1 MIKQENKP
9 FNDSIKHIN
18 PLKEEELKEKIKKKK
33 VKQNLQGSVIRE

>member
-18 PLKEEELKEKIKKKK
+18 PLKEEELKEKLKKKL
-33 VKQNLQGSVIRE
+33 KQNLQGNVIRE